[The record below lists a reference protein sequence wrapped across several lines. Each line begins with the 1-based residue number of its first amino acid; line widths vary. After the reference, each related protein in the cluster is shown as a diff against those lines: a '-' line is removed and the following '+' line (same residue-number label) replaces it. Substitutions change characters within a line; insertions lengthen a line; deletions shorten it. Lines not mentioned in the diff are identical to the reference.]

1 MRRSFALA
9 LIAAIAALAS
19 AVIIAACGDDNNDN
33 GSSSSSSSDKL
44 IKSNSANGDVT
55 IKVGSKNFTEEFIL
69 GEINAQALEA
79 AGYKVKRDLNL
90 GSEQIAFK
98 ALKNGNID
106 GYPEYTSTALTSF
119 FGKKVTDIPS
129 DANQAVD
136 EAQSDFSKVGLVA
149 FAPSPFTSA
158 NAVGMLKKRADKL
171 GVTKISD
178 LSGKS
183 QSLTLY
189 GSPEC
194 RQRPD
199 CLVGLEQN
207 YGLKFKKFTPVDIG
221 LRYEVLDKKQA
232 DLSIIF
238 TTDAQLSTRH
248 DVVTLEDDK
257 HVFPPGNVTF
267 VARKATVDKAG
278 PDMQKTIEQV
288 EKGLTLNVMRELNA
302 RVDVDRET
310 PKQAAREYLRES
322 GYIK

>member
-1 MRRSFALA
+1 MRRSVALA
-9 LIAAIAALAS
+9 LIAVAAVGC
-19 AVIIAACGDDNNDN
+19 AVLLAACGSKKKSTTTTT
-33 GSSSSSSSDKL
+33 GATSGTL
-44 IKSNSANGDVT
+44 IKSNPANGKVT

-69 GEINAQALEA
+69 GEIDAQALEA

-98 ALKNGNID
+98 ALKGANID

-119 FGKKVTDIPS
+119 FGVKATAIPS
-129 DANQAVD
+129 NAKQAVD
-136 EAQSDFSKVGLVA
+136 QARGDFAKNGLVA
-149 FAPSPFTSA
+149 FDPTPFTSA
-158 NAVGMLKKRADKL
+158 NAVGMLKKRATQL
-171 GVTKISD
+171 GITKVSD
-178 LSGKS
+178 LKGKS
-183 QSLTLY
+183 QKLTLY

-207 YGLKFKKFTPVDIG
+207 YSLKFKRFVPVDIG
-221 LRYEVLDKKQA
+221 LRYEVLDKGQA

-238 TTDAQLSTRH
+238 TTDAQLSTRK

-278 PDMQKTIEQV
+278 PDMQKTIQLV
-288 EKGLTLNVMRELNA
+288 QSGLTEKVMRELNA

-310 PKQAAREYLRES
+310 PRQAAGEYLRES
-322 GYIK
+322 GYVK

>member
-1 MRRSFALA
+1 MRRKAALA
-9 LIAAIAALAS
+9 LIATIAALAC
-19 AVIIAACGDDNNDN
+19 AVLVAACGGGDDN
-33 GSSSSSSSDKL
+33 SSTTGASGKL
-44 IKSNSANGDVT
+44 IKSNSANGNVT
-55 IKVGSKNFTEEFIL
+55 VKVGSKNFTEEFIL
-69 GEINAQALEA
+69 GEIDAQALEA

-119 FGKKVTDIPS
+119 FGKKATEIPS
-129 DANQAVD
+129 DAKEAVD
-136 EAQSDFSKVGLVA
+136 EAQADFAKVGLVA
-149 FAPSPFTSA
+149 FAPTPFTSA
-158 NAVGMLKKRADKL
+158 NAVGMLKKKADQL
-171 GVTKISD
+171 GVTKVSD
-178 LSGKS
+178 LEGKS
-183 QSLTLY
+183 QNLTLY

-199 CLVGLEQN
+199 CLVGLEQD
-207 YGLKFKKFTPVDIG
+207 YGLKFKKFVPVDIG
-221 LRYEVLDKKQA
+221 LRYEVLDKGQA

-238 TTDAQLSTRH
+238 TTDAQLSTRK

-257 HVFPPGNVTF
+257 HAFPPGNVTF

-278 PDMQKTIEQV
+278 PDMQKTIELVQQ
-288 EKGLTLNVMRELNA
+288 GLTEKVMRELNA

-310 PKQAAREYLRES
+310 PRQAAREYLRES